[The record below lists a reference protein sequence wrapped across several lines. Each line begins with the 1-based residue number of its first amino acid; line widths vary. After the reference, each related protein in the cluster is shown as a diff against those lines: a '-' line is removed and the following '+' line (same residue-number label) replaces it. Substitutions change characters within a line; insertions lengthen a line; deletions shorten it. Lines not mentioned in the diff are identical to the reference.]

1 MSPTDVHNAKNS
13 AVWKNTQYVD
23 ISIMAPQNENNIKTQ
38 LTICEINDLRAHLG
52 LVLAK
57 FWGAVLNMG

>member
-1 MSPTDVHNAKNS
+1 
-13 AVWKNTQYVD
+13 
-23 ISIMAPQNENNIKTQ
+23 MALQNENNIKAQ
-38 LTICEINDLRAHLG
+38 LTIYKINDLRAHLG